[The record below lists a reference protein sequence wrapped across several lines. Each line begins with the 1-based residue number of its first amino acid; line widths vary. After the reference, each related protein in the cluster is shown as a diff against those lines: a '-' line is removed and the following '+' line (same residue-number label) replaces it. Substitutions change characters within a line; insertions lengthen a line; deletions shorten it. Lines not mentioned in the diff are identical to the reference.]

1 MTTKQ
6 KVIIAGAGPVG
17 LLTALSLANQDIP
30 VTVLESEPGLTY
42 DLRAGTYHPPSL
54 EIMAPYGVTDEMH
67 QTAIKVPRWQ
77 MRDRKQGLIVEWDL
91 TEIAD
96 LTPYPYRLH
105 FEQHKLTP
113 LLYARLKKYPHAKVV
128 FSNAVTKVE
137 QTSDKVAVTT
147 STPDGVEER
156 FEADWLVGADGGRS
170 VVRRCIDAELEGFTW
185 PERFVVIGTS
195 VDLSKHGYAYNA
207 YVADPD
213 EWCALFKM
221 PGEGPPGFW
230 RVLFPVPPDE
240 TDEMALSPESVE
252 RRMQGFLRINS
263 PYPVI
268 SKIIYRVHQ
277 RVARKFRSGRVVL
290 AGDAA
295 HLNNPLGAFGLNGG
309 IQDSANL
316 TEKLGRIC
324 RNEGDDSL
332 LDLYERQRRTVNL
345 EFVQEYSIRNFKRL
359 AAKTPEE
366 RQANI
371 DDLRRIGATAEARRQ
386 FMLVS
391 TMIASVKRANS
402 IQ

>member
-1 MTTKQ
+1 MTAKQ
-6 KVIIAGAGPVG
+6 SVIVAGAGPVG
-17 LLTALSLANQDIP
+17 LLTALSLASQDVP

-67 QTAIKVPRWQ
+67 HTAIKVPRWQ
-77 MRDRKQGLIVEWDL
+77 MRDRQQGLIVEWDL
-91 TEIAD
+91 SEISD

-113 LLYARLKKYPHAKVV
+113 LLYKRLLAYPHARVK
-128 FSNAVTKVE
+128 FSHAVSAVL
-137 QTSDKVAVTT
+137 QSADKVAVTAAL
-147 STPDGVEER
+147 PGGGEER
-156 FEADWLVGADGGRS
+156 LEADWLVGADGGRS

-195 VDLSKHGYAYNA
+195 VNLAEHGYAFNA
-207 YVADPD
+207 YVADPE

-221 PGEGPPGFW
+221 PGDGPPGFW
-230 RVLFPVPPDE
+230 RVLFPVPPNEPDE
-240 TDEMALSPESVE
+240 AALSPENVE
-252 RRMQGFLRINS
+252 RRMQGFLRLDKG
-263 PYPVI
+263 YPVI

-277 RVARKFRSGRVVL
+277 RVARRFRAGRVVL

-309 IQDSANL
+309 IQDCANL

-324 RNEGDDSL
+324 RGEGDDSL

-359 AAKTPEE
+359 AAKTPQE

-371 DDLRRIGATAEARRQ
+371 DDLRKMGDSAEARRQ

-391 TMIASVKRANS
+391 TMIASMRRANA

>member
-1 MTTKQ
+1 MAQTPD
-6 KVIIAGAGPVG
+6 KVI
-17 LLTALSLANQDIP
+17 
-30 VTVLESEPGLTY
+30 
-42 DLRAGTYHPPSL
+42 
-54 EIMAPYGVTDEMH
+54 
-67 QTAIKVPRWQ
+67 
-77 MRDRKQGLIVEWDL
+77 
-91 TEIAD
+91 
-96 LTPYPYRLH
+96 
-105 FEQHKLTP
+105 
-113 LLYARLKKYPHAKVV
+113 
-128 FSNAVTKVE
+128 
-137 QTSDKVAVTT
+137 VTT
-147 STPDGVEER
+147 QSPDGQPGR

-170 VVRRCIDAELEGFTW
+170 AVRHCIDAELEGFTW

-195 VDLSKHGYAYNA
+195 VDLSMRGYAYNA

-230 RVLFPVPPDE
+230 RVVFPVPPDE
-240 TDEMALSPESVE
+240 ADEVALSPENVE
-252 RRMQGFLRINS
+252 RRMQGFEKLGEA
-263 PYPVI
+263 YPLV

-277 RVARKFRSGRVVL
+277 RVARKFRVGRVVL

-316 TEKLGRIC
+316 TDKLVRIC
-324 RNEGDDSL
+324 RGKGDAGL

-359 AAKTPEE
+359 AAKLPAE

-371 DDLRRIGATAEARRQ
+371 DELRRTDANPEARRE
-386 FMLVS
+386 FMRVS
-391 TMIASVKRANS
+391 TMIASVQRANA

>member
-1 MTTKQ
+1 MAAKQ
-6 KVIIAGAGPVG
+6 RVIVAGAGPVG
-17 LLTALSLANQDIP
+17 LLTALSLASQDVP
-30 VTVLESEPGLTY
+30 VTVLESEPGLSY

-54 EIMAPYGVTDEMH
+54 EIMAPFGVTDEMH

-91 TEIAD
+91 SEISD

-113 LLYARLKKYPHAKVV
+113 LLYKRLLTYPHAEVR
-128 FSNAVTKVE
+128 FSHAVKNVN
-137 QTSDKVAVTT
+137 QTADKVSVTA
-147 STPDGVEER
+147 SVPGGDDEQL
-156 FEADWLVGADGGRS
+156 EADWLVGADGGRS
-170 VVRRCIDAELEGFTW
+170 AVRRCIDAELEGFTW

-195 VDLSKHGYAYNA
+195 IDLSKHGYAYNA

-221 PGEGPPGFW
+221 PGDGPPGFW
-230 RVLFPVPPDE
+230 RVLFPVLPDE
-240 TDEMALSPESVE
+240 SDDVALSAENVE
-252 RRMQGFLRINS
+252 RRMQGFLKIDT

-277 RVARKFRSGRVVL
+277 RVARRFRSGRVVL

-309 IQDSANL
+309 IQDCANL
-316 TEKLGRIC
+316 TDKLGKIC
-324 RNEGDDSL
+324 RGEGEASL

-371 DDLRRIGATAEARRQ
+371 DDLRRIGESAESRRQ

-391 TMIASVKRANS
+391 TMIASMRRANA

>member
-1 MTTKQ
+1 MAAGQ
-6 KVIIAGAGPVG
+6 RVIVAGAGPVG
-17 LLTALSLANQDIP
+17 LLSALALANQDIP
-30 VTVLESEPGLTY
+30 VTVLEAEPALTH

-54 EIMAPYGVTDEMH
+54 EIMAQYGVTDEMH
-67 QTAIKVPRWQ
+67 ETAIKVPRWQ
-77 MRDRKQGLIVEWDL
+77 MRDRKLGLIVEWDL

-113 LLYARLKKYPHAKVV
+113 LLYARLMRFPHAEVK
-128 FSNAVTKVE
+128 FSHAVTNVV
-137 QTSDKVAVTT
+137 QTADKVIVTT
-147 STPDGVEER
+147 QSPDGQPGR
-156 FEADWLVGADGGRS
+156 FEADWLGGADGGRS
-170 VVRRCIDAELEGFTW
+170 VVRRSIDAELEGFTW

-195 VDLSKHGYAYNA
+195 VDLSLRGYAFNA

-221 PGEGPPGFW
+221 PGERPPGFW

-240 TDEMALSPESVE
+240 SDEVALSPENVE
-252 RRMQGFLRINS
+252 RRMQGFETLGER
-263 PYPVI
+263 YPVV

-277 RVARKFRSGRVVL
+277 RVARKFRVGRVVL

-316 TEKLGRIC
+316 TDKLGRIC
-324 RNEGDDSL
+324 RGEGDAAL

-359 AAKTPEE
+359 AAKSPAE

-371 DDLRRIGATAEARRQ
+371 DELRRTDANSEARRQ
-386 FMLVS
+386 FMRVS
-391 TMIASVKRANS
+391 TMIASVQRANA